1 MALNRQIIGN
11 TMDKKNAS
19 GEGLEKNEE
28 DVIRN

>member
-19 GEGLEKNEE
+19 GEGLEKSEE